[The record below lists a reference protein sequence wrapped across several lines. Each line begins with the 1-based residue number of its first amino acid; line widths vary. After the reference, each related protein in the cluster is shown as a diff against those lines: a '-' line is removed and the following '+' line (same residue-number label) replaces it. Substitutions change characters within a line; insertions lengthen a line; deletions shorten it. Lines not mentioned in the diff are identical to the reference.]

1 MSNYFFFLVKQ
12 FAVKTRSVD
21 TLSQFSVDSTTSADS
36 KEPVY
41 IAAGDIRKRL
51 SEHFTA
57 PKSKFEVPVI
67 SEVIK
72 AMFIKANKPF
82 LTYHESFSLLQMKN
96 LM

>member
-1 MSNYFFFLVKQ
+1 MKQ

-57 PKSKFEVPVI
+57 PKSKFEVI
-67 SEVIK
+67 SEVIL

-82 LTYHESFSLLQMKN
+82 LSYHESFSLFQMKN
-96 LM
+96 LMWQWKYRTPC

>member
-1 MSNYFFFLVKQ
+1 MKLRFDFVENVLTISFSLVKQ

-67 SEVIK
+67 SEVI
-72 AMFIKANKPF
+72 
-82 LTYHESFSLLQMKN
+82 
-96 LM
+96 